1 LEKARYS
8 FKDKHYILI
17 IDEIFDYLDD
27 ANMITTQYYLSQ
39 MIQDFKKNRKNNC
52 FFPII
57 LTHLNPHRFYSH
69 YLSHYKVNYLIP
81 LAHPKAGMNILRL
94 IEERSKLD
102 KDGEAYQKISH
113 YMFHFNPRYEEAE
126 LEGLMKMPNEEW
138 TDPAQFKA
146 YCMKAL
152 NTYLSPKGQKEQD
165 YDALAVCIAIREMIE
180 EYCYLKVT
188 RLKNGKEWGEEFLK
202 QGPTIDKI
210 EYTKSKK
217 VKNIPEVFGLLGM
230 IHNNPLHLSGKG
242 INQSKEILRQSLFS
256 YLENQTIRH
265 MIEEVRNLYAEIKKS
280 KHPKEVV

>member
-1 LEKARYS
+1 
-8 FKDKHYILI
+8 
-17 IDEIFDYLDD
+17 
-27 ANMITTQYYLSQ
+27 
-39 MIQDFKKNRKNNC
+39 
-52 FFPII
+52 
-57 LTHLNPHRFYSH
+57 
-69 YLSHYKVNYLIP
+69 
-81 LAHPKAGMNILRL
+81 
-94 IEERSKLD
+94 
-102 KDGEAYQKISH
+102 
-113 YMFHFNPRYEEAE
+113 
-126 LEGLMKMPNEEW
+126 
-138 TDPAQFKA
+138 
-146 YCMKAL
+146 
-152 NTYLSPKGQKEQD
+152 
-165 YDALAVCIAIREMIE
+165 MIE